1 LLTGCRRE
9 MIARRRKSIGF
20 AIVAIVLVAVA
31 YRYFGTH
38 NVPAGQ
44 PALVTLDAGSLDAL
58 RADFNR
64 SAGETRIVIL
74 LSPT

>member
-1 LLTGCRRE
+1 

-44 PALVTLDAGSLDAL
+44 AALVTLDAGSLDTL

>member
-1 LLTGCRRE
+1 MIMGRRTW
-9 MIARRRKSIGF
+9 IGL
-20 AIVAIVLVAVA
+20 AIVAIVLVAAA

-44 PALVTLDAGSLDAL
+44 PALVTLDAASLDTL

-64 SAGETRIVIL
+64 SAGQTRVVIL

>member
-1 LLTGCRRE
+1 MTRG
-9 MIARRRKSIGF
+9 RRRWIAA
-20 AIVAIVLVAVA
+20 AIAAIALVAVA

-44 PALVTLDAGSLDAL
+44 PPLVTLDPASFATL

-64 SAGETRIVIL
+64 FAGETRMVIL

>member
-1 LLTGCRRE
+1 MTIG
-9 MIARRRKSIGF
+9 RRKWIGL
-20 AIVAIVLVAVA
+20 AIVAMVLAAAA

-44 PALVTLDAGSLDAL
+44 PALVTLDAASFETL

-64 SAGETRIVIL
+64 SAGQTRIVIL

>member
-1 LLTGCRRE
+1 
-9 MIARRRKSIGF
+9 MIAGRRKSIG
-20 AIVAIVLVAVA
+20 VAVVVMVLVAAA

-44 PALVTLDAGSLDAL
+44 PALVTLDAASLDVM

-64 SAGETRIVIL
+64 FAGETRIVIL

>member
-1 LLTGCRRE
+1 MNTG
-9 MIARRRKSIGF
+9 RRKWIGL
-20 AIVAIVLVAVA
+20 AIVAIVLVAAA

-44 PALVTLDAGSLDAL
+44 PALVTLNAASLDML
-58 RADFNR
+58 RTDFNR
-64 SAGETRIVIL
+64 FAGETRIVIL

>member
-1 LLTGCRRE
+1 MVAG
-9 MIARRRKSIGF
+9 RRKSIGF
-20 AIVAIVLVAVA
+20 AIVAVALVAVA

-38 NVPAGQ
+38 DVPAGQ
-44 PALVTLDAGSLDAL
+44 PPLVTLDAGSLEAL

-64 SAGETRIVIL
+64 FAGETRIVLL

>member
-1 LLTGCRRE
+1 MTRQRRTW
-9 MIARRRKSIGF
+9 IAV
-20 AIVAIVLVAVA
+20 AIVAIVLAAA

-44 PALVTLDAGSLDAL
+44 PALVTLDASSLDLL

-64 SAGETRIVIL
+64 FVGMTRIVIL

>member
-1 LLTGCRRE
+1 
-9 MIARRRKSIGF
+9 MIARRRKSIGL
-20 AIVAIVLVAVA
+20 AIVAIVLVAAA

-38 NVPAGQ
+38 DVPAGQ

-64 SAGETRIVIL
+64 FAGETRIVIL

>member
-1 LLTGCRRE
+1 MTVNRRGW
-9 MIARRRKSIGF
+9 IAI
-20 AIVAIVLVAVA
+20 ALVAVVLA
-31 YRYFGTH
+31 ALAHQFGTH

-44 PALVTLDAGSLDAL
+44 PPLANLDAGSLDLL

-64 SAGETRIVIL
+64 AAGEARIIVL